1 MNRRSVLAI
10 AALLCVPAAGFGQ
23 ELQAGRDYVA
33 VVPAQPTTD
42 PKRVVVT
49 EFFSYA
55 CPHCYSFDPAVT
67 SWAGKLPKDVLFE
80 RVPVV
85 FGRQPWQKPAQL
97 FYALQSIGK
106 DAELSPAVF
115 RAIHVDRVDFMST
128 DQQIIDWVAKQGVD
142 PGQFTAAFNAFSM
155 RSFVARGDQRGQSHH
170 VQSVPTLVVDGKYM
184 LPISDS
190 RDFAP
195 QLAVADRIIE
205 KARAEK
211 TPESGASR

>member
-1 MNRRSVLAI
+1 MMNRRTLLVI
-10 AALLCVPAAGFGQ
+10 AALIGAAPAFAQ
-23 ELQAGRDYVA
+23 EPQVGRDYAA

-42 PKRVVVT
+42 PKRTVVT

-55 CPHCYSFDPAVT
+55 CPHCASFDSAVT
-67 SWAGKLPKDVLFE
+67 SWARKLPKDVLFE

-106 DAELSPAVF
+106 DEELSPAIF
-115 RAIHVDRVDFMST
+115 RAIHVDRVDFLST
-128 DQQIIDWVAKQGVD
+128 DQEIIEWVAKQGVD
-142 PGQFTAAFNAFSM
+142 QGQFAAAFNSFSI

-170 VQSVPTLVVDGKYM
+170 VQSVPTLVVDGKY
-184 LPISDS
+184 LLAISDNG
-190 RDFAP
+190 DFAA

-211 TPESGASR
+211 AP

>member
-1 MNRRSVLAI
+1 MMNRLSLLAI
-10 AALLCVPAAGFGQ
+10 AALLGVSPALGQ
-23 ELQAGRDYVA
+23 ELQAGRDYIS

-55 CPHCYSFDPAVT
+55 CPHCSAFDPAVT
-67 SWAGKLPKDVLFE
+67 SWARKLPKDVLFE

-106 DAELSPAVF
+106 DEELSPAVF
-115 RAIHVDRVDFMST
+115 RAIHVDRVDFLST
-128 DQQIIDWVAKQGVD
+128 DQEIIAWVAKQGVD
-142 PGQFTAAFNAFSM
+142 QAQFAAAFNAFSM
-155 RSFVARGDQRGQSHH
+155 RSFIARGDQRGQSHH

-184 LPISDS
+184 VPINDNG
-190 RDFAP
+190 DFAA
-195 QLAVADRIIE
+195 QLAVADQIVE

-211 TPESGASR
+211 AP

>member
-1 MNRRSVLAI
+1 MNRRSLLAI
-10 AALLCVPAAGFGQ
+10 AALLGVPAAAFGQ

-33 VVPAQPTTD
+33 VVPAQPTAD
-42 PKRVVVT
+42 PKSVVVT

-55 CPHCYSFDPAVT
+55 CPHCSSFDPAVT

-97 FYALQSIGK
+97 FYALQSIDK
-106 DAELSPAVF
+106 EEELSPAIF
-115 RAIHVDRVDFMST
+115 RAIHVDRVDFLST
-128 DQQIIDWVAKQGVD
+128 DREIIDWVARQGVD
-142 PGQFTAAFNAFSM
+142 QSQFAAAFNSFSM
-155 RSFVARGDQRGQSHH
+155 RSFVARGDQRGQSHR

-184 LPISDS
+184 LPISDNG
-190 RDFAP
+190 DFAS

-211 TPESGASR
+211 VR

>member
-1 MNRRSVLAI
+1 MNRRTLLAI
-10 AALLCVPAAGFGQ
+10 AALIGVPAAASGQ

-33 VVPAQPTTD
+33 VVPVQPTPD

-55 CPHCYSFDPAVT
+55 CPHCYSFNPALT

-80 RVPVV
+80 RVAVA

-97 FYALQSIGK
+97 FYALQSMGK
-106 DAELSPAVF
+106 AEELSPAIF
-115 RAIHVDRVDFMST
+115 RAIHVDRVDFLAT
-128 DQQIIDWVAKQGVD
+128 DREIIDWVAKQGVD
-142 PGQFTAAFNAFSM
+142 ASQFAAAFNSFSM
-155 RSFVARGDQRGQSHH
+155 RSFVARGDQRGQSH
-170 VQSVPTLVVDGKYM
+170 QLPSVPTLVVDGKYM
-184 LPISDS
+184 LPISDTG
-190 RDFAP
+190 DFAA

-211 TPESGASR
+211 PH